1 MTLSSNP
8 QRRLIDQF
16 DRAVV
21 VGLGATGFSVVRY
34 LRSKGL
40 AVSVVDSRSKPPI
53 ATQLFKDFPEV
64 NSSFGSF
71 ASPEAQ
77 KIIDCADLLIVSPG
91 VALSTPELLEA
102 KKRGAILVG
111 DIELFIQENEAD
123 LIAITGSNGKS
134 TVTTLVGEMAAAAG
148 KKPLVAGNIGLPVL
162 DAITDDVEYDLA
174 VLELSSFQLETTNT
188 IGARTATILN
198 ISADHMD
205 RYASFGDYVL
215 AKARVLKGSKIAVL
229 PSHFSG
235 VSQITTSNDIVRF
248 SLQEPQAECDFGLH
262 RTQGKRWLL
271 SGSRK
276 IMQLRD
282 VPLVGTHNISNV
294 LAAFALLADFKLDIA
309 PMVRAVKNF
318 KGLSHRM
325 QTVAQTNG
333 VVWVNDSKATNIGA
347 TASALKSLE
356 QPIIWIAGGE
366 GKGADFNELAEL
378 DSTQIKHLI
387 TLGRDGD
394 QIAKVFAKRLP
405 INSVK
410 TLNEAVLLAAE
421 LAVKGD
427 LVLLSPACASF
438 DMFAN
443 YVERGEQFVECVTA
457 LTSAKLRKGA

>member
-1 MTLSSNP
+1 M
-8 QRRLIDQF
+8 
-16 DRAVV
+16 
-21 VGLGATGFSVVRY
+21 
-34 LRSKGL
+34 
-40 AVSVVDSRSKPPI
+40 
-53 ATQLFKDFPEV
+53 
-64 NSSFGSF
+64 
-71 ASPEAQ
+71 
-77 KIIDCADLLIVSPG
+77 
-91 VALSTPELLEA
+91 
-102 KKRGAILVG
+102 
-111 DIELFIQENEAD
+111 
-123 LIAITGSNGKS
+123 
-134 TVTTLVGEMAAAAG
+134 
-148 KKPLVAGNIGLPVL
+148 VAGNIGLPVL

-229 PSHFSG
+229 PSHDSG